1 MAITIFDEVKFASVK
16 VAVYI
21 LLREFVTFLGF
32 LINIEIWKMVGERLG
47 ESLGEWK
54 GRLKGKIS

>member
-1 MAITIFDEVKFASVK
+1 MAITIFVEVKFASVK

-32 LINIEIWKMVGERLG
+32 SIKIEIWKTVAERLG

-54 GRLKGKIS
+54 EGLRER